1 MRSFTTAIL
10 AVIGV
15 LSIQANAQEEEN
27 PLYNL
32 FRKKALMQAV
42 DMHYYSPYSGNAFQR
57 TDGALK
63 TVEVADDG
71 TVYGVNS
78 AD

>member
-15 LSIQANAQEEEN
+15 LSIQVNAQEVEN

-32 FRKKALMQAV
+32 FRKKALMETV
-42 DMHYYSPYSGNAFQR
+42 DMHYFAPYSGNGFQR
-57 TDGALK
+57 TDGGLK

-71 TVYGVNS
+71 TVFGVNS
-78 AD
+78 AN

>member
-15 LSIQANAQEEEN
+15 LSIQVNAQEMEN

-32 FRKKALMQAV
+32 FRKKALMEAV
-42 DMHYYSPYSGNAFQR
+42 DMHYFAPYSGNAF
-57 TDGALK
+57 
-63 TVEVADDG
+63 
-71 TVYGVNS
+71 
-78 AD
+78 